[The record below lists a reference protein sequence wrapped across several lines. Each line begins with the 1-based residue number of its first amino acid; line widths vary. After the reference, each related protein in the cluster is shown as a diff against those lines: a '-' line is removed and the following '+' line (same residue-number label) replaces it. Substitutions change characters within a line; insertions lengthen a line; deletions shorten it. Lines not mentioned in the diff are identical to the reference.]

1 MKKILFIFIIILFS
15 NQNLSALERQMG
27 KVEPEVVIACK
38 EIIKGVESNDILLLM
53 YLLRVADLVKT
64 GPSKSLISL

>member
-1 MKKILFIFIIILFS
+1 MKRTLFIIIIILFS

-38 EIIKGVESNDILLLM
+38 EIIKGVESNDILF
-53 YLLRVADLVKT
+53 K
-64 GPSKSLISL
+64 KF